1 MTMTMSEFDTLR
13 SDLAAL
19 RGDIEARIAGLRS
32 DMAGLRSDIDTRFAG
47 LRNEMDLRFAR
58 LEAKV
63 DEKPSVAT
71 IYQAALTMFTGMFAV
86 MIGTVV
92 VLKTIGIIH

>member
-1 MTMTMSEFDTLR
+1 MTLSEFDTLR
-13 SDLAAL
+13 SDLA
-19 RGDIEARIAGLRS
+19 GLRT
-32 DMAGLRSDIDTRFAG
+32 DIDTRISGLDARITG
-47 LRNEMDLRFAR
+47 LRTDIDSRFTALDIRFAR

-63 DEKPSVAT
+63 DEKPGAIV
-71 IYQAALTMFTGMFAV
+71 IYQAALGMFTGMFAV

>member
-1 MTMTMSEFDTLR
+1 MTMSEFDTLR
-13 SDLAAL
+13 SDFAAL
-19 RGDIEARIAGLRS
+19 RAA
-32 DMAGLRSDIDTRFAG
+32 IDARFAG
-47 LRNEMDLRFAR
+47 LRTDIDVRLAR

-63 DEKPSVAT
+63 DEKPGAAT
-71 IYQAALTMFTGMFAV
+71 IYQAALAMFIGMFAI